1 MNQSIS
7 TIAFIGL
14 GRMGYPMTRNLL
26 AAGYQVRVFDIVQD
40 RIKALLPFGAV
51 AASSPADAAQGADL
65 TISMIFDD
73 AALLEVTLGTE
84 GVVRKSGPETIFAD
98 MSTVSPMASEQV
110 AAVAAERG
118 VPYLRAKVSGSIKP
132 ATEGKLTI
140 FASGPREAYERCV
153 PAFNALGKKLYY
165 VGEGEEANYLKLVH
179 SIMIGITA
187 ALVGEA
193 FTFGERGGVNWKQM
207 VEVIN
212 NSALGSILFDYK
224 VPLLNARDYS
234 VAQSTV
240 DVAAKDIDMALA
252 AAKMEHV
259 PMPVTALVRELYR
272 TMQARGE
279 GGMDFFGI
287 VRLFEEMAGVEPA
300 VPRRES
306 Q

>member
-1 MNQSIS
+1 MSQPIS

-26 AAGYQVRVFDIVQD
+26 SAGYKVRVYDIVPE
-40 RIKALLPFGAV
+40 RITALVRQGGV
-51 AASSPADAAQGADL
+51 AARSPADAAQGADL
-65 TISMIFDD
+65 AISMILDD
-73 AALLEVTLGTE
+73 TALLDVALGPE
-84 GVVRKSGPETIFAD
+84 GVVRTVGPETIFAD

-110 AAVAAERG
+110 GAVCVERA
-118 VPYLRAKVSGSIKP
+118 VHYLRAKVSGSIKP
-132 ATEGKLTI
+132 ATEGSLTI
-140 FASGPREAYERCV
+140 FASGSKDAYDRCV
-153 PAFNALGKKLYY
+153 PVFSALGKKMYY
-165 VGEGEEANYLKLVH
+165 VGQGEEANYLKLVH

-193 FTFGERGGVNWKQM
+193 FTFGERGGVDWKQM

-212 NSALGSILFDYK
+212 NSALGSVLFDYK

-234 VAQSTV
+234 VPQSTV

-252 AAKMEHV
+252 AAKAEHV

-279 GGMDFFGI
+279 GGLDFFGI
-287 VRLFEEMAGVEPA
+287 VRLFEEMACIDSLGQGK
-300 VPRRES
+300 PR
-306 Q
+306 

>member
-1 MNQSIS
+1 MDSPIS

-14 GRMGYPMTRNLL
+14 GRMGQPMTRNLL
-26 AAGYQVRVFDIVQD
+26 AAGFQVRAFDIVHE
-40 RIKALLPFGAV
+40 RIQALVPYGAV
-51 AASSPADAAQGADL
+51 AATSPADAAQGADL
-65 TISMIFDD
+65 AISMIFDD
-73 AALLEVTLGTE
+73 AALLKVALGTE
-84 GVVRKSGPETIFAD
+84 GVVRTVAPHTIFAD

-110 AAVAAERG
+110 ASVAAERG
-118 VPYLRAKVSGSIKP
+118 ISYLRAKVSGSIKP

-140 FASGPREAYERCV
+140 FASGPKSAYDRCV
-153 PAFNALGKKLYY
+153 PAFSALGKKMYY

-234 VAQSTV
+234 VPQSTV

-252 AAKMEHV
+252 AAKAEHV

-287 VRLFEEMAGVEPA
+287 IRLFEEMAGIDPSTTRTE
-300 VPRRES
+300 E
-306 Q
+306 

>member
-1 MNQSIS
+1 MTHPIN

-26 AAGYQVRVFDIVQD
+26 SSGYQVRAYDILPERIASVVQH
-40 RIKALLPFGAV
+40 GAV
-51 AASSPADAAQGADL
+51 ATTSPADAARGADL
-65 TISMIFDD
+65 AISMVFDD
-73 AALLEVTLGTE
+73 AALLDVALGAQ
-84 GVVRKSGPETIFAD
+84 GVVRTVGPETIFAD
-98 MSTVSPMASEQV
+98 MSTVSPMASLKV
-110 AAVAAERG
+110 AAMAMERG
-118 VPYLRAKVSGSIKP
+118 IPYLRAKVSGSIKP

-153 PAFNALGKKLYY
+153 PAFSALGKKMYY

-193 FTFGERGGVNWKQM
+193 FAFGERGGVNWNQM
-207 VEVIN
+207 IEVIN

-234 VAQSTV
+234 VPQSTV
-240 DVAAKDIDMALA
+240 DVAAKDIDLALA
-252 AAKMEHV
+252 AAKARNV

-279 GGMDFFGI
+279 GGLDFFGI
-287 VRLFEEMAGVEPA
+287 VRLFEEMAGLDASTPPKE
-300 VPRRES
+300 
-306 Q
+306 